1 MLKIQDQIEQEVHE
15 TDNDLM
21 IAFLRGINKTDEI
34 NEWIQECINPD
45 ETTLTINA
53 ILDGEQ
59 WVKNKMTQS
68 QYLASHEAQ
77 QQKKMDVKSL
87 IPKEF
92 HDFIPTVFSERPIGK
107 LPTSK
112 KYDHAINLKP
122 NFVPKARKPFHLS
135 PKEEEAVTEF
145 INENLKKGFIRS
157 STSDQ
162 ASALFFV
169 PNTDMSLRPVQDY
182 QYLNQGTVKNSYPL
196 PCIDDLIDGLHEYDL
211 FLKFNVRWGY
221 YNVLIKDGD
230 QWKAAFTCKGL
241 FKPLVMY
248 FGLTNSPATFQSM
261 MDEIFKTERAQKWL
275 KIYMDDILV
284 CGKKSNLPQS

>member
-1 MLKIQDQIEQEVHE
+1 VLKIQDQIEQEVHE

-77 QQKKMDVKSL
+77 QQKKMDVKSF

-122 NFVPKARKPFHLS
+122 CQK
-135 PKEEEAVTEF
+135 
-145 INENLKKGFIRS
+145 
-157 STSDQ
+157 
-162 ASALFFV
+162 
-169 PNTDMSLRPVQDY
+169 
-182 QYLNQGTVKNSYPL
+182 
-196 PCIDDLIDGLHEYDL
+196 HESH
-211 FLKFNVRWGY
+211 
-221 YNVLIKDGD
+221 
-230 QWKAAFTCKGL
+230 FT
-241 FKPLVMY
+241 
-248 FGLTNSPATFQSM
+248 
-261 MDEIFKTERAQKWL
+261 
-275 KIYMDDILV
+275 
-284 CGKKSNLPQS
+284 